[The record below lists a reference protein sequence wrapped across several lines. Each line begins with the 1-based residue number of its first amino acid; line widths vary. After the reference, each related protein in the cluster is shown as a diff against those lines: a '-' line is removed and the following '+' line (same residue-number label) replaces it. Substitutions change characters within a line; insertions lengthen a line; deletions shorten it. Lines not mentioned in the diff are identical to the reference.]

1 MIFVVYFLSK
11 VLALWQWEEISPQVM
26 DLYSEFERETVSKLV
41 ETVLEAF
48 VEPPILT
55 LDSNQQNFRNLFAI
69 GYKENFV
76 KFI

>member
-1 MIFVVYFLSK
+1 
-11 VLALWQWEEISPQVM
+11 M

-55 LDSNQQNFRNLFAI
+55 LDSNQQNFRHLFAI
-69 GYKENFV
+69 DCQEIVV
-76 KFI
+76 KLI